1 MSFRRWIVPLALPV
15 IVCTS
20 LAGCNSAPAEKSPAE
35 VEEIRKEQVNRSNR
49 ERGIE

>member
-1 MSFRRWIVPLALPV
+1 MIFRKWIVALALPV
-15 IVCTS
+15 IIGAS
-20 LAGCNSAPAEKSPAE
+20 LTGCNSAPAEKTPAE

>member
-1 MSFRRWIVPLALPV
+1 MLLRRWIVALALPV
-15 IVCTS
+15 IISAS
-20 LAGCNSAPAEKSPAE
+20 LAGCNSAPEEKSPAE